1 MESLKGK
8 KEESGEK
15 VKMEDDKKEKKEG
28 DKKEK
33 KGKKEGDEKEKEKK
47 GGDLRQL
54 FKKGLSDA
62 GLEVS

>member
-1 MESLKGK
+1 MFLESLKGK
-8 KEESGEK
+8 KEDSGEK

-33 KGKKEGDEKEKEKK
+33 KG
-47 GGDLRQL
+47 GDLRQL

>member
-1 MESLKGK
+1 
-8 KEESGEK
+8 
-15 VKMEDDKKEKKEG
+15 MEDDKKEKKEG

-33 KGKKEGDEKEKEKK
+33 KGKKEGDEKEKK